1 MLSTIRFL
9 WNATSGHRFRPWR
22 SEYLKW
28 RVETYSG
35 MKADNITGAD
45 MLWFTW
51 REKWNLIN
59 FLKWAGSLERQSIP
73 KKQ

>member
-1 MLSTIRFL
+1 
-9 WNATSGHRFRPWR
+9 
-22 SEYLKW
+22 
-28 RVETYSG
+28 

-45 MLWFTW
+45 MLRFTW